1 MTLVEVGR
9 DGAVAVLRLNRPDK
23 HNALS
28 TAVEAELLTALGSPE
43 VTGSTAVVL
52 TGNGRSFSAGAD
64 VTELRELGT
73 EAILEYY
80 RGTGRVYEA
89 VAALRRPT
97 VAAVHGYCLGG
108 GFELALAADFRVAD
122 GTARFGFPEVGLG
135 ILPSSGGTLRV
146 VRACGPVRARE
157 LLLLGDRFDAQRA
170 LALGLV
176 TEVVDDGLALDRALR
191 LAHRLAELP
200 AAAVEVVTQTI
211 DAVAEAPAAAALLV
225 ERLAYAALNATAD
238 ATARQAAFG
247 S

>member
-1 MTLVEVGR
+1 MALVEVER
-9 DGAVAVLRLNRPDK
+9 DGEVAILRLNRPEK

-28 TAVEAELLTALGSPE
+28 TAVEAELLAALGSPE
-43 VTGSTAVVL
+43 VTGAGGLVL
-52 TGNGRSFSAGAD
+52 AGRGRSFCAGAD
-64 VTELRELGT
+64 VTEIREMSTDAVLD
-73 EAILEYY
+73 YY
-80 RGTGRVYEA
+80 RASGRVYEA
-89 VAALRRPT
+89 VAALPRPA

-108 GFELALAADFRVAD
+108 GFELALAAGFRVAD

-157 LLLLGDRFDAQRA
+157 LLLLGDRFDAGRA

-176 TEVVDDGLALDRALR
+176 TEVVPDGEALTRAVELARRIA
-191 LAHRLAELP
+191 ALP
-200 AAAVEVVTQTI
+200 AAAVEVVGQAI

-225 ERLAYAALNATAD
+225 ERLAYAALNATTEA
-238 ATARQAAFG
+238 AARQAAFG

>member
-1 MTLVEVGR
+1 MALVEVSR
-9 DGAVAVLRLNRPDK
+9 DGAVAVLRLNRPEK

-28 TAVEAELLTALGSPE
+28 TAVEAELLDALGSPE
-43 VTGSTAVVL
+43 VTDSAAVVL
-52 TGNGRSFSAGAD
+52 TGNGRSFCAGAD
-64 VTELRELGT
+64 VTEIREMGT
-73 EAILEYY
+73 DAILAYY
-80 RGTGRVYEA
+80 RASGRVYETLA
-89 VAALRRPT
+89 GLPRPS

-146 VRACGPVRARE
+146 VRACGPVLARE
-157 LLLLGDRFDAQRA
+157 LLLIGDRFDASRA
-170 LALGLV
+170 RTLGLV
-176 TEVVDDGLALDRALR
+176 TEVVDDGAALDRALE
-191 LAHRLAELP
+191 LAHQLAELP

-225 ERLAYAALNATAD
+225 ERLAYAALNATAE